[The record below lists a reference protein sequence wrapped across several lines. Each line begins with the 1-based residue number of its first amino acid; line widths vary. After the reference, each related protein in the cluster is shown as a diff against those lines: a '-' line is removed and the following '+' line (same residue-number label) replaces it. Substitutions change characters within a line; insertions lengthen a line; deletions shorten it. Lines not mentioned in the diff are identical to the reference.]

1 MAQIKT
7 VTTTSGEN
15 TITFDSFYPYVWIRN
30 SGDNDI
36 TAANYSGASAGD
48 ENTVSVKAGEVAMIQ
63 AETENIYIIGATT
76 AEIHAQGFAE
86 CPFKRGLGGG
96 EQISVESLSVTANG
110 TYTAPTGTAYSPV
123 VVDVQEQPW
132 TPLQD
137 GYSNFWFELTD
148 DTLSPWLN
156 FSAKNA
162 DATIDWGD
170 GSGEQALDTLTP
182 THTYAK
188 AGKYVVKVKGVTK
201 ISMLFPADMPAS
213 NSNYMQTLKHVELN
227 TEVNTL
233 YQAAFRY
240 CLGLVDVA
248 GLSNVNTLESYVLA
262 YTPCLKSATLGQS
275 ITSVPLAAFMQCTSL
290 KTITIPNITSIG
302 SSAFYYCRSIEKIT
316 IPQAVTSIGANAF
329 SGASYLTEI
338 HVQPTSPPTLSTN
351 VFANIAPD
359 YIIYVP
365 VGTGDTYKAAAGWS
379 AYSDHI
385 LEEGQTV
392 TKAMQRKFAKE
403 AKAIEENGEE
413 MSR

>member
-48 ENTVSVKAGEVAMIQ
+48 ENTVSIKAGEVAMIQ

-76 AEIHAQGFAE
+76 CEIHAQGFAE
-86 CPFKRGLGGG
+86 CPFKRVAKGG

-132 TPLQD
+132 QPLED

-162 DATIDWGD
+162 DAVIDWGD
-170 GSGEQALDTLTP
+170 GSGEIALDTLTP

-188 AGKYVVKVKGVTK
+188 AGKYVVKCKGVTG
-201 ISMLFPADMPAS
+201 IADQHSAPYTSYVYALTNVELANEVVTFSESAFHNCVSIRSVVAYGNVSGAFSWFDFCGALRYADFSNVTNFS
-213 NSNYMQTLKHVELN
+213 NSAFYRCASLETIKIDSAVTIGVSAFNLAVCLRNIIIPSTI
-227 TEVNTL
+227 TSISGS
-233 YQAAFRY
+233 AFRY
-240 CLGLVDVA
+240 CW
-248 GLSNVNTLESYVLA
+248 
-262 YTPCLKSATLGQS
+262 
-275 ITSVPLAAFMQCTSL
+275 SL
-290 KTITIPNITSIG
+290 
-302 SSAFYYCRSIEKIT
+302 
-316 IPQAVTSIGANAF
+316 Q
-329 SGASYLTEI
+329 EI
-338 HVQPTSPPTLSTN
+338 HVQATTPPTLGTY
-351 VFANIAPD
+351 VFDGLPYD
-359 YIIYVP
+359 FIIYVP
-365 VGTGDTYKAAAGWS
+365 QGTGETYKAAAGWS

-385 LEEGQTV
+385 LEEGETV
-392 TKAMQRKFAKE
+392 TKAMLSRLAKE

>member
-48 ENTVSVKAGEVAMIQ
+48 ENTVSVKSGEVAMIQ

-76 AEIHAQGFAE
+76 CEIHAQGFAE
-86 CPFKRGLGGG
+86 CPFKRVAKGG

-132 TPLQD
+132 QPLED
-137 GYSNFWFELTD
+137 GYSNFWFELTN

-156 FSAKNA
+156 FSAKNN
-162 DATIDWGD
+162 DAVIDWGD
-170 GSGEQALDTLTP
+170 GSGEVVLDTLTP
-182 THTYAK
+182 THTYSK
-188 AGKYVVKVKGVTK
+188 AGRYVVKCKGVTG
-201 ISMLFPADMPAS
+201 IAQQLPAPYTD
-213 NSNYMQTLKHVELN
+213 NYIYCLRNVELN
-227 TEVNTL
+227 SEVTTL
-233 YQAAFRY
+233 QSYAFANIMA
-240 CLGLVDVA
+240 LDNVA
-248 GLSNVNTLESYVLA
+248 CDTVSVASGSFLYSSI
-262 YTPCLKSATLGQS
+262 KSFKCQS
-275 ITSVPLAAFMQCTSL
+275 ISGAIGNQTFNSCLFLREAVISGA
-290 KTITIPNITSIG
+290 TSIANNVF
-302 SSAFYYCRSIEKIT
+302 SYCRIINELIIPSSVIE
-316 IPQAVTSIGANAF
+316 IGSGAF
-329 SGASYLTEI
+329 SYAKSLTTV
-338 HVQPTSPPTLSTN
+338 HVQATTPPTLTGSGWFTGTDN
-351 VFANIAPD
+351 SLV
-359 YIIYVP
+359 IYVP

-392 TKAMQRKFAKE
+392 TRAMQRKFAKE
-403 AKAIEENGEE
+403 KALEEDIGD
-413 MSR
+413 MR